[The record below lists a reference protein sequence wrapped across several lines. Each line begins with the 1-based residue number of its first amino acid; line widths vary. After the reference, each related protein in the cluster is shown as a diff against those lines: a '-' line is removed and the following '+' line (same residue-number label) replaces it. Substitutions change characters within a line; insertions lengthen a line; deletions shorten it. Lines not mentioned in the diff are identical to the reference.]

1 MKARVLLADD
11 NPTVRDVADGLLQS
25 VVEVVGNVAD
35 GKSLI
40 EAATRLEPDLIVT
53 DISMPVL
60 NGIEA
65 AKQLKELHCRAKIV
79 FLTVHV
85 DSDFVSAGLNVGAC
99 GYVVKPRMATDLV
112 PAVREVL
119 AGRVFVS
126 STARRNN

>member
-11 NPTVRDVADGLLQS
+11 NPRVRDVVDGLLQS
-25 VVEVVGNVAD
+25 VVEVVGNVGD

-85 DSDFVSAGLNVGAC
+85 DSDFIGAGLNVGAC

-119 AGRVFVS
+119 AGRMFVS
-126 STARRNN
+126 PIARQNN